1 MAKRTLKLS
10 GTMLRTRITSN
21 MLLFS
26 SSVACQKNPGI
37 RDKGACEATE
47 NKEGT
52 ENETKQEN
60 VKKRFSLRLIS
71 TYSSLQNRAARE
83 RSAK

>member
-1 MAKRTLKLS
+1 MKLS

-47 NKEGT
+47 NKEGA

-60 VKKRFSLRLIS
+60 VKKTFQFTFDQHIFIASKQ
-71 TYSSLQNRAARE
+71 SSKGKKCKINVR
-83 RSAK
+83 

>member
-1 MAKRTLKLS
+1 MNARGEIEAKIRRKIRQRAKRTLKLS

-26 SSVACQKNPGI
+26 SSVACQRNPGI

-47 NKEGT
+47 NKRDRKM
-52 ENETKQEN
+52 KQN
-60 VKKRFSLRLIS
+60 KK
-71 TYSSLQNRAARE
+71 T
-83 RSAK
+83 